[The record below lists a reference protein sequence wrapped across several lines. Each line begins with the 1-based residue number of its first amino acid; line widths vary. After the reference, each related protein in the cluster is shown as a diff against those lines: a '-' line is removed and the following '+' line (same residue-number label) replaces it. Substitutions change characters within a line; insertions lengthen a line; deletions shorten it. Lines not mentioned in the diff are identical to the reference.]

1 MPAAMTSSE
10 RAVRGRVDD
19 AAGDGFR
26 FDPFDVATR
35 CDPYAVFAR
44 ARRQHP
50 VFPHA
55 GFPVVSVFRYA
66 DVQRILKDPTTW
78 SNNFTIP
85 GIDPELMP
93 DPSMLGLDP
102 PRHTRLRGLV
112 NQAFTPRI
120 VQGLEP
126 RMHAIATELVAA
138 AVDRAEVD
146 LVEALTYPLPVIVI
160 AEIIGVPPED
170 RDRFKHW
177 SDVAVEGLGNG
188 LFVPPTRERLQ
199 RLNAVREEMDAYFS
213 VLADER
219 RRRPRED
226 LLTGLVQAELE
237 GSKLTKDEMLRMLI
251 LLLVAGNETTTNL
264 IGNAVLALLDH
275 PDALARLRAERAL
288 LPSAVDEVMRWSSPV
303 QMDPRRATR
312 ALELHGHSI
321 DADQLVVCWLG
332 SANRDEDVFPDGER
346 FDVARTDN
354 RHLAFG
360 FGPHYCLGANLARLE
375 AQVALAAL
383 LDRTRAFERIDD
395 APLPLHPSIVFRG
408 VTSLPL
414 RLHPR

>member
-35 CDPYAVFAR
+35 RDPYAIFAR

-55 GFPVVSVFRYA
+55 GFPVLSVFRYA

-78 SNNFTIP
+78 SSNFTIP

-126 RMHAIATELVAA
+126 RMHAIAAELVAA

-251 LLLVAGNETTTNL
+251 LLLVAGN
-264 IGNAVLALLDH
+264 
-275 PDALARLRAERAL
+275 
-288 LPSAVDEVMRWSSPV
+288 
-303 QMDPRRATR
+303 
-312 ALELHGHSI
+312 
-321 DADQLVVCWLG
+321 
-332 SANRDEDVFPDGER
+332 
-346 FDVARTDN
+346 
-354 RHLAFG
+354 
-360 FGPHYCLGANLARLE
+360 
-375 AQVALAAL
+375 
-383 LDRTRAFERIDD
+383 
-395 APLPLHPSIVFRG
+395 
-408 VTSLPL
+408 
-414 RLHPR
+414 

>member
-10 RAVRGRVDD
+10 RAVRDRVDD

-35 CDPYAVFAR
+35 RDPYAVFAR
-44 ARRQHP
+44 PRRQHP

-120 VQGLEP
+120 VQGLET
-126 RMHAIATELVAA
+126 RMHAIAAELVAA
-138 AVDRAEVD
+138 AVERAEVD

-237 GSKLTKDEMLRMLI
+237 GSHLTHAEMLRMLI

-408 VTSLPL
+408 VTALPL